1 MDQQGQTNK
10 EEFTISG
17 DEVVAK
23 IRQLIN
29 EGNVRKVIIRTE
41 EGRTLLEV
49 PLTTA
54 SAVGAAAV
62 LFAPVLA
69 AIGALAALAAKLTIV
84 IERTGQSQ
92 SSQPQSQSQSPQI
105 QSQGSQTQPMSQQ
118 ETNGNQDQGYQG

>member
-1 MDQQGQTNK
+1 MDQQGHNTK

-17 DEVVAK
+17 DEVVAR
-23 IRQLIN
+23 IRQLISN
-29 EGNVRKVIIRTE
+29 GNVRRVIIRTE

-49 PLTTA
+49 PLTAA

-69 AIGALAALAAKLTIV
+69 AIGALAALAAKLTII
-84 IERTGQSQ
+84 IERTDQPQST
-92 SSQPQSQSQSPQI
+92 QSQSQASQI

-118 ETNGNQDQGYQG
+118 QTDGNQDQNYQG